1 MTTVAE
7 LMEELARYP
16 RQAMVTVRL
25 TPETAAAIGEAAGDF
40 EVDDVEP
47 NGCNVFDIQIH
58 LGGER

>member
-1 MTTVAE
+1 VTTVAE

-16 RQAMVTVRL
+16 RQALVTVRL
-25 TPETAAAIGEAAGDF
+25 TPETAAAICAKAGNF